1 MKMKKILALAV
12 AGAALFSSSAAWAYE
27 RDGWS
32 CRNDRFNR
40 YGGHRGYS
48 HHRDR
53 GHGLQ
58 VIYYSAPVRYQTVA
72 CAVPSQ
78 TVVVNVSN
86 SNGSYTP
93 VTLRQEG
100 GTFVGPQGERYLQMP
115 TEEQLRRVYGLK

>member
-1 MKMKKILALAV
+1 MKRILALAV

-40 YGGHRGYS
+40 YGGY

-58 VIYYSAPVRYQTVA
+58 VIYYSTPVRYQTVA